1 MSRRQAIDLA
11 LDLARMPALAR
22 SSVAPPIPPDII
34 ELMRIAAAHP
44 QACDSAASR
53 TGEAQQ
59 VLIDAARFYLQQALF
74 RKEADCYRILGVE
87 PSASRVTARSHM
99 RWLLQW
105 LHPDRNNNSW
115 DAMYAERVLNAW
127 HQVSSA
133 AESGELSV
141 PPRVRTK
148 RLKRSRGEGGS
159 TRLPW
164 IEISRPRMSVHNGYR
179 TFVMW
184 VVPAGLIIVLL
195 ALSSAIYYFGPEQV
209 TATALPR

>member
-1 MSRRQAIDLA
+1 MPRRQAIDLA

-22 SSVAPPIPPDII
+22 DSVAPPIPPDII
-34 ELMRIAAAHP
+34 ELMRIAAEQP
-44 QACDSAASR
+44 QACESAASR

-74 RKEADCYRILGVE
+74 RKDADCYRILGVE
-87 PSASRVTARSHM
+87 PVASRATARSHM

-105 LHPDRNNNSW
+105 LHPDRNNSL

-133 AESGELSV
+133 AESGEHPV
-141 PPRVRTK
+141 RPRVRN
-148 RLKRSRGEGGS
+148 KRSIRSRREGCS

-164 IEISRPRMSVHNGYR
+164 IEIERPKISVQNGYR

-195 ALSSAIYYFGPEQV
+195 ALSSAVFYFGSEQLL
-209 TATALPR
+209 ATTLPR